1 MADSERSKLIRI
13 LQILAPI
20 VGTGVAAITLLIGL
34 AARKKELA
42 CVYLG
47 SDRLVSLDAGGISA
61 AVKVE
66 YQGLTVTSLTKMRF
80 VVRNTGSVAIKGED
94 VREPITLYFPKS
106 VQLLNSSVDR
116 TSPARF
122 SFQVIS
128 DPKENTVTCN
138 FALLNSGDE
147 AYFSVFAYNSV
158 PNVPEVRGRIVDVKE
173 IQSLDDSQHR
183 QADPFPFTSSIGVRK
198 VLYWV
203 LLPFNAILCLLWA
216 ILSVAAIWS
225 YVKYKIWEPK
235 WKTKWVEAQ
244 STVIASMKAAGAKA
258 PDYPTALAQ
267 ELLKRGVPK
276 RPEPLFDDWKSLL
289 GGTLVFIVL
298 SLLFAGTTIFQFL
311 SPRGY

>member
-20 VGTGVAAITLLIGL
+20 VGTGVAAIGLLIGL
-34 AARKKELA
+34 AASKKELA

-47 SDRLVSLDAGGISA
+47 SDRLVSLDAGGVSG

-66 YQGLTVTSLTKMRF
+66 YEGLTVTSLTKMRF

-116 TSPARF
+116 TSPTQF
-122 SFQVIS
+122 NFQVNP
-128 DPKENTVTCN
+128 DPKDNTVTCT
-138 FALLNSGDE
+138 FPLLNSGDE

-173 IQSLDDSQHR
+173 IHSLDDSQHR
-183 QADPFPFTSSIGVRK
+183 QADPFPFTSSIGARR

-203 LLPFNAILCLLWA
+203 LLLFNAVLCLLWVF
-216 ILSVAAIWS
+216 LFVAAIWT
-225 YVKYKIWEPK
+225 YVQYKIWKPK
-235 WKTKWVEAQ
+235 WEAKWVEAQ
-244 STVIASMKAAGAKA
+244 STVFASMKPAGVKA
-258 PDYPTALAQ
+258 PDYPAALAE

-276 RPEPLFDDWKSLL
+276 RPDPMFEDWKSLL
-289 GGTLVFIVL
+289 AGTLVFLVL
-298 SLLFAGTTIFQFL
+298 SLLFAGTTVFQFF